1 MKTSFLSLIFTVALC
16 HSPAYADEPPISVA
30 ELMSQWAHVNYEL
43 QDDDQEQAF
52 EALMGTAKDC
62 THKFPQDAEGHIWA
76 GIIYSSFAGAKGGL
90 GALGLAKQAKQ
101 ELEYAIRLDGSAL
114 QGSAYTSLGTLYAQV
129 PGWPIGFGD
138 DDKAK
143 ELLQKSLQIN
153 PEGID
158 VNYFYA
164 QFLYD
169 EREYKEAKTYLL
181 KAQAAPP
188 RLARPL
194 ADKYRQ
200 QEISTLLAKVER
212 KLRR

>member
-1 MKTSFLSLIFTVALC
+1 MRK
-16 HSPAYADEPPISVA
+16 
-30 ELMSQWAHVNYEL
+30 
-43 QDDDQEQAF
+43 
-52 EALMGTAKDC
+52 
-62 THKFPQDAEGHIWA
+62 
-76 GIIYSSFAGAKGGL
+76 GARC
-90 GALGLAKQAKQ
+90 LGLAKQAKQ
-101 ELEYAIRLDGSAL
+101 ELEHAIRLDGSVL

-129 PGWPIGFGD
+129 PGLAYCFGD

-200 QEISTLLAKVER
+200 QEISTLLAKVE
-212 KLRR
+212 LQITPLIVESWVAAVVS